1 MIARWLWV
9 FWGVVLFMSSAP
21 AICAD
26 ATPPVPDRA
35 PPTGMVAQL
44 TLDGPIGPAAAEYFS
59 DGSTRAVADGAQ
71 AIVLRLDTPGGLLDS
86 MRQIIARML
95 ACKIPVLVYVAP
107 SGARAASAGTYILYA
122 GQIAAMAPATHV
134 GAATPVTLDGRT
146 PAPST
151 DTPAPSTDT
160 PAPNA
165 GKPAP
170 NAGKP
175 APNAGKAAPN
185 AGKAAKSDS
194 PGGKGSAPDGD
205 AESHKVLNDSIAY
218 IRSLAQLR
226 GRNVEWAEQAVRS
239 AATLTADEAA
249 EQHVIDFVATDVS
262 DLLAKADG
270 RRVQVGTDTVTLGL
284 KGFSVRNYPPS
295 ARSRFLAI
303 ITNPTIAY
311 VLLLAG
317 VAGLFLE
324 ATHPGVLLPGI
335 AGGICLL
342 VGLYALEL
350 LPVNYAG
357 LALMALG
364 IGLLAAEMFTPTAG
378 ALGVGGVIAF
388 VVGSVMLMNTGV
400 PGYGVN
406 LGIIAGIAVSAA
418 GFMAFVVWLVFRARR
433 SRQSIGDAALLTEE
447 AELLEP
453 LAAGGEAWARVH
465 GERWRVRSESA
476 LPAGAH
482 ARIVRRQGLLI
493 WVAPSDSTRIDKN
506 A

>member
-1 MIARWLWV
+1 MI
-9 FWGVVLFMSSAP
+9 
-21 AICAD
+21 
-26 ATPPVPDRA
+26 
-35 PPTGMVAQL
+35 AQL
-44 TLDGPIGPAAAEYFS
+44 TLDGPIGPAAAEYFNEAS
-59 DGSTRAVADGAQ
+59 KRAVADGAA
-71 AIVLRLDTPGGLLDS
+71 AILLQLDTPGGLLDS

-95 ACKIPVLVYVAP
+95 ACEIPVIVYVAP
-107 SGARAASAGTYILYA
+107 DGARAASAGTYILYA

-134 GAATPVTLDGRT
+134 GAATPVSLGGGG
-146 PAPST
+146 PW
-151 DTPAPSTDT
+151 
-160 PAPNA
+160 PNA
-165 GKPAP
+165 ENPARK
-170 NAGKP
+170 G
-175 APNAGKAAPN
+175 
-185 AGKAAKSDS
+185 DS
-194 PGGKGSAPDGD
+194 ARPPGSAEGGD
-205 AESHKVLNDSIAY
+205 AESHKVLNDAIAY

-226 GRNVEWAEQAVRS
+226 GRNVDWAEQAVRG
-239 AATLTADEAA
+239 AATLTANEAA
-249 EQHVIDFVATDVS
+249 EQHVIDFVASGVP
-262 DLLAKADG
+262 DLIAKADG
-270 RRVQVGTDTVTLGL
+270 RAVKVGDRTVTLRLEGL
-284 KGFSVRNYPPS
+284 SVRSYLPS
-295 ARSRFLAI
+295 ARSQFLAI

-317 VAGLFLE
+317 IVGLFLE

-357 LALMALG
+357 LALMVLG
-364 IGLLAAEMFTPTAG
+364 IGLLAAETLTPTAG

-406 LGIIAGIAVSAA
+406 LGIIGGMALSAA
-418 GFMAFVVWLVFRARR
+418 LFLALIVRLVMRSRR
-433 SRQSIGDAALLTEE
+433 SRQSTGDSALLEEE

-482 ARIVRRQGLLI
+482 ARIVRREGLLI
-493 WVAPSDSTRIDKN
+493 WVAPLNSGS
-506 A
+506 